1 MKNIVSLLKTKD
13 MNRLLLLP
21 FSLIYNFIRI
31 NIGKSIVL
39 TTLVLSFY
47 GIYNVTQY
55 KNEKL
60 PVIAEV
66 KYGKSYLYI
75 VNDKHKSV
83 LEYSERQKITN
94 NQILHQTDTEIFTLC
109 VALTVVMG
117 IVFVVLLILSI
128 NDDAV
133 AWDLM
138 EVFHKTI
145 SVLIECELED
155 GKYHY
160 TILGRLISMQ
170 NKKQY
175 IGNGNLAYQFNINNI
190 TTILNLPKFKTKT
203 EKRNSLLA
211 KLGV

>member
-21 FSLIYNFIRI
+21 FSLMYNFIRI

-39 TTLVLSFY
+39 ATLGLSIY
-47 GIYNVTQY
+47 GIYTVTQY

-66 KYGKSYLYI
+66 KYARTYLYI
-75 VNDKHKSV
+75 VNDDHKSV

-94 NQILHQTDTEIFTLC
+94 NKILHQTDTGTFTLC
-109 VALTVVMG
+109 VVLTVVMG
-117 IVFVVLLILSI
+117 IIFVILLIASI
-128 NDDAV
+128 VEDDV

-170 NKKQY
+170 NEKQY
-175 IGNGNLAYQFNINNI
+175 IGDTSLAYRFDINNI

-203 EKRNSLLA
+203 EKRSRSLD
-211 KLGV
+211 KLGI

>member
-1 MKNIVSLLKTKD
+1 MIEFKD
-13 MNRLLLLP
+13 TSVRLLLLP
-21 FSLIYNFIRI
+21 FSLMYNFIRI

-39 TTLVLSFY
+39 TTLVLSIY
-47 GIYNVTQY
+47 GGYNVTQY
-55 KNEKL
+55 KYEKL

-75 VNDKHKSV
+75 VNDDHKSV

-94 NQILHQTDTEIFTLC
+94 NKILHQTDTEIFTLC
-109 VALTVVMG
+109 VVLTVVMG
-117 IVFVVLLILSI
+117 VILIILHIASIVE
-128 NDDAV
+128 DDV

-138 EVFHKTI
+138 KVFHKTI

-170 NKKQY
+170 NEKQY
-175 IGNGNLAYQFNINNI
+175 IGDTSLAYRFGINNI

-203 EKRNSLLA
+203 EKRNSFLA